1 MPSWLRMSCRL
12 AAWLLCLLLMACT
25 STTFLEPFDT
35 NAQRIGQIKV
45 ECDETACTG
54 TGTSGET
61 FRGTWAR
68 DYDTG
73 GGENALVNDKYT
85 WLFGGNNSNNAPA
98 KIRISLTGDRGTHI
112 ECDRIDDNWNS
123 GSCRADDGAAYW
135 RVRNFP
141 EFSTPAAAPATAA
154 PADASSQ

>member
-1 MPSWLRMSCRL
+1 MVRPATPFHYGRAWPRFRGFVYATAPAASNGRSISGGRLDKIAWPSARPSPCLEEPKMPSWLRMSCRL

-25 STTFLEPFDT
+25 STTFLEPFDANT
-35 NAQRIGQIKV
+35 QRIGQIKV

-73 GGENALVNDKYT
+73 
-85 WLFGGNNSNNAPA
+85 
-98 KIRISLTGDRGTHI
+98 
-112 ECDRIDDNWNS
+112 
-123 GSCRADDGAAYW
+123 
-135 RVRNFP
+135 
-141 EFSTPAAAPATAA
+141 
-154 PADASSQ
+154 